1 MSEMSAHQQ
10 LPSLAAERR
19 RADYHPSVWG
29 DFFLSDDASQERMD
43 FDDTSKQQIED
54 LKNEVK
60 RIFEVAASDDNRREL
75 LNLVNHTQR
84 LGIGYHFEK
93 EIDEALKQV
102 HERSIESV
110 DGPSF
115 ASDLYTTALMFR
127 LLRQQGY
134 KINSSA
140 FSKFKGPDGNFD
152 ESLETDVRGLLSLY
166 EASHLRTHGED
177 VLEEAL
183 AFTLTHLAS
192 TNEKLGP
199 ALIRDEISRSQRQFN
214 IRKGLTRL
222 DSRKYIKIY
231 EEEASHNKVLL
242 KLAKL
247 DFNLLQTLHQ
257 REIGCIVRWWK
268 SLYVKKNFPFTR
280 DRIVE
285 CYFWSML
292 AYELEHG
299 SFRIIFTKVIAM
311 ITIIDDIF
319 DVHGTFEELEVFT
332 RAVERWDM
340 EVIDELP
347 DYMQVCYRA
356 LLDVY
361 REAEHLLPEEVG
373 SYSIYFG
380 IESMKGMVRA
390 YFAEAKWYH
399 HQYTP
404 TMEEYMQ
411 VALVSGGGLF
421 LAATAFVGLKD
432 VVTKD
437 DFEWLFKIPKILRGC
452 QIVIRLVNDMV
463 THKFEQ
469 KVGQVASAVECYMK
483 QYGVTEEKA
492 KHELWKHVNDAWKD
506 INEEALHQTVVSA
519 PLLNMIVDIARMIG
533 VWYEDIDIY
542 THSSTRMKDGIT
554 SLFID
559 PFPLDM

>member
-19 RADYHPSVWG
+19 RAEYHPSVWG
-29 DFFLSDDASQERMD
+29 DFFLADDAAQERMD

-60 RIFEVAASDDNRREL
+60 RIFEVAASDDNPREL

-93 EIDEALKQV
+93 EIVEALKQV

-214 IRKGLTRL
+214 IRKGLT
-222 DSRKYIKIY
+222 
-231 EEEASHNKVLL
+231 N
-242 KLAKL
+242 
-247 DFNLLQTLHQ
+247 
-257 REIGCIVRWWK
+257 
-268 SLYVKKNFPFTR
+268 
-280 DRIVE
+280 
-285 CYFWSML
+285 
-292 AYELEHG
+292 
-299 SFRIIFTKVIAM
+299 
-311 ITIIDDIF
+311 
-319 DVHGTFEELEVFT
+319 
-332 RAVERWDM
+332 
-340 EVIDELP
+340 
-347 DYMQVCYRA
+347 
-356 LLDVY
+356 
-361 REAEHLLPEEVG
+361 
-373 SYSIYFG
+373 
-380 IESMKGMVRA
+380 
-390 YFAEAKWYH
+390 
-399 HQYTP
+399 
-404 TMEEYMQ
+404 
-411 VALVSGGGLF
+411 
-421 LAATAFVGLKD
+421 
-432 VVTKD
+432 
-437 DFEWLFKIPKILRGC
+437 
-452 QIVIRLVNDMV
+452 
-463 THKFEQ
+463 
-469 KVGQVASAVECYMK
+469 
-483 QYGVTEEKA
+483 
-492 KHELWKHVNDAWKD
+492 
-506 INEEALHQTVVSA
+506 
-519 PLLNMIVDIARMIG
+519 
-533 VWYEDIDIY
+533 
-542 THSSTRMKDGIT
+542 
-554 SLFID
+554 
-559 PFPLDM
+559 

>member
-1 MSEMSAHQQ
+1 MDAYVASSGQMTPINVA
-10 LPSLAAERR
+10 LA
-19 RADYHPSVWG
+19 
-29 DFFLSDDASQERMD
+29 QE
-43 FDDTSKQQIED
+43 
-54 LKNEVK
+54 
-60 RIFEVAASDDNRREL
+60 
-75 LNLVNHTQR
+75 QR
-84 LGIGYHFEK
+84 CIGYHFEK

-214 IRKGLTRL
+214 IRKG
-222 DSRKYIKIY
+222 
-231 EEEASHNKVLL
+231 
-242 KLAKL
+242 
-247 DFNLLQTLHQ
+247 
-257 REIGCIVRWWK
+257 
-268 SLYVKKNFPFTR
+268 
-280 DRIVE
+280 
-285 CYFWSML
+285 
-292 AYELEHG
+292 
-299 SFRIIFTKVIAM
+299 
-311 ITIIDDIF
+311 
-319 DVHGTFEELEVFT
+319 
-332 RAVERWDM
+332 WDM

-373 SYSIYFG
+373 SYRISFG

-390 YFAEAKWYH
+390 HFAEAKWFH
-399 HQYTP
+399 RQYTP
-404 TMEEYMQ
+404 SMEEYMQ
-411 VALVSGGGLF
+411 VALVSAGGL
-421 LAATAFVGLKD
+421 LLSATAFVGLKD
-432 VVTKD
+432 A
-437 DFEWLFKIPKILRGC
+437 
-452 QIVIRLVNDMV
+452 
-463 THKFEQ
+463 FEQ
-469 KVGQVASAVECYMK
+469 KVGQAVSAVECYMK
-483 QYGVTEEKA
+483 QYGVTEEEA
-492 KHELWKHVNDAWKD
+492 KHELWKHVIDAWKD

-519 PLLNMIVDIARMIG
+519 PLLHMIIDIARMMG

-542 THSSTRMKDGIT
+542 KHSRTKMKVGIA